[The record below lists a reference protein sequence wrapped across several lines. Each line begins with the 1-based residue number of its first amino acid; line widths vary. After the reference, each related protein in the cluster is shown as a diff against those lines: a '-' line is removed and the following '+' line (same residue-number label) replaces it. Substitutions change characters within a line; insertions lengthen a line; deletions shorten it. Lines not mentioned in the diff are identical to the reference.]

1 MPLDA
6 LRLPLQLYTFV
17 RAGRSWFS
25 EFLREGND
33 DEWKSYRSAE
43 ILKTYPRVKRFDA

>member
-6 LRLPLQLYTFV
+6 LRLPLQSHTFV

-25 EFLREGND
+25 GFLQKRND
-33 DEWKSYRSAE
+33 DEWKSYRSAG
-43 ILKTYPRVKRFDA
+43 ILKTYPHVKRFDA